1 MPNGLFGI
9 AKEPFRGRDKG
20 CMAVPQSMFRIAKKA
35 FPHSERHAA
44 GNSYGMLSHGRAFSA
59 HHNRNSASFAFLL
72 CRFLLSIFF
81 TARNV

>member
-1 MPNGLFGI
+1 MPNGLFDM
-9 AKEPFRGRDKG
+9 AKEPFLGRDTG
-20 CMAVPQSMFRIAKKA
+20 CMAVPQSMFRIARKA
-35 FPHSERHAA
+35 FPHRERRAA

-59 HHNRNSASFAFLL
+59 HHNRNYASFAFLL

>member
-9 AKEPFRGRDKG
+9 AKEPFRGRNTG

-35 FPHSERHAA
+35 IPHRERRAA
-44 GNSYGMLSHGRAFSA
+44 GNSDNMSRHGRAFSA
-59 HHNRNSASFAFLL
+59 HHDRHSASFAFLL